1 MCKKNLN
8 FNTVFSCYTSRY
20 LNNKSLENSPSLSA
34 LTDLELVALY
44 KSNKDKSTL
53 GVLFKRHTK
62 FVFAVSMK
70 YIKDQDKCKDIVMD
84 IFEQLFDKLLKH
96 EISNFKPWLYSV
108 VKNNVED
115 LIFDLSKHEVSKDYF
130 LELRNV
136 DRTTDYENQCLHEIR
151 NNRHYLKDE
160 WYEKNNGEDVMENN
174 PFLYPDREIVLN
186 EQFIKLEKG
195 ITELSEE
202 QKTCIELFYL
212 HDKSYE
218 DISNMTGY
226 DMKKVKSYIQN
237 GKRNLKIFLLR
248 NHE

>member
-1 MCKKNLN
+1 MENNPDLN
-8 FNTVFSCYTSRY
+8 
-20 LNNKSLENSPSLSA
+20 SLS
-34 LTDLELVALY
+34 DLELVALY
-44 KSNKDKSTL
+44 KGNKDKSTL

-108 VKNNVED
+108 VKN
-115 LIFDLSKHEVSKDYF
+115 
-130 LELRNV
+130 
-136 DRTTDYENQCLHEIR
+136 QCLHEIR

-195 ITELSEE
+195 ITELSDE

>member
-1 MCKKNLN
+1 
-8 FNTVFSCYTSRY
+8 
-20 LNNKSLENSPSLSA
+20 
-34 LTDLELVALY
+34 
-44 KSNKDKSTL
+44 
-53 GVLFKRHTK
+53 
-62 FVFAVSMK
+62 MK
-70 YIKDQDKCKDIVMD
+70 YIKDQDKCKDVVMD

-108 VKNNVED
+108 VK
-115 LIFDLSKHEVSKDYF
+115 
-130 LELRNV
+130 
-136 DRTTDYENQCLHEIR
+136 NQCLHEIR